1 MKSKTYL
8 VLLLVCLVAVT
19 AIAIGAVAMRQGQEN
34 ETTKLLDINAQDDVV
49 MNTEEVT
56 TTQEATSRLVSSIDV
71 TEEQGTFE
79 DIDWGEEETEES
91 TEEAIEKNTEH
102 QTTVATEAVDTQVS
116 NLHFAKEEGLIWPVD
131 GNIIVDFNMD
141 NTIYFK
147 TLNQYKCSPA
157 IAIQSEL
164 NNDVLCA
171 ASGEVTEVGT
181 NEEIGNYVV
190 MSLGDGYELTYGQLK
205 DIQVNEGQ
213 VVDSQDLIGY
223 INEPTKYYTLEGYN
237 LYLKLTENGTP
248 IDPIDYLN
256 Y

>member
-1 MKSKTYL
+1 M
-8 VLLLVCLVAVT
+8 LLLVCLVAIT
-19 AIAIGAVAMRQGQEN
+19 AIAIGAIAMRQGNEN
-34 ETTKLLDINAQDDVV
+34 ETTKLLDINARDDVA

-56 TTQEATSRLVSSIDV
+56 TTQEITSRLVSSIDV
-71 TEEQGTFE
+71 TQEQGTFM
-79 DIDWGEEETEES
+79 DIDFEEDTTEES
-91 TEEAIEKNTEH
+91 TSAVVENVTEE
-102 QTTVATEAVDTQVS
+102 QTTVVAEAVDTQVS
-116 NLHFAKEEGLIWPVD
+116 NLHFDKNDILTWPVD
-131 GNIIVDFNMD
+131 GNVIVDFNMD

-164 NNDVLCA
+164 NSEVLCA
-171 ASGEVTEVGT
+171 AQGEVIEVGT

-190 MSLGDGYELTYGQLK
+190 MSLGDGFELTYGQLK
-205 DIQVNEGQ
+205 DVQVNEGQ
-213 VVDSQDLIGY
+213 VVESQDLIGY

-237 LYLKLTENGTP
+237 LYLKLTENKTP

>member
-8 VLLLVCLVAVT
+8 MLLLVCLVAIT
-19 AIAIGAVAMRQGQEN
+19 AIAIGAISIKQRQEN
-34 ETTKLLDINAQDDVV
+34 ETTKLLDINARDGVA
-49 MNTEEVT
+49 MNTQEVT
-56 TTQEATSRLVSSIDV
+56 TTEAVTTKVVSSMEI
-71 TEEQGTFE
+71 TESKEETFE
-79 DIDWGEEETEES
+79 DIARETET
-91 TEEAIEKNTEH
+91 TEKTTEV
-102 QTTVATEAVDTQVS
+102 QTTIATEAVDTQVS
-116 NLHFAKEEGLIWPVD
+116 SLHFAKDSGLTWPVD
-131 GNIIVDFNMD
+131 GNIVVDFNMD

-164 NNDVLCA
+164 NNEVLSA
-171 ASGEVTEVGT
+171 ANGEVTKVGT

-190 MSLGDGYELTYGQLK
+190 MSLGDGYDITYGQLK

-213 VVDSQDLIGY
+213 IIESQELIGY

-248 IDPIDYLN
+248 INPIDYLN

>member
-8 VLLLVCLVAVT
+8 GLLLVCLVAITV
-19 AIAIGAVAMRQGQEN
+19 IAIGAVAIRQGKDK
-34 ETTKLLDINAQDDVV
+34 ETTGLLDINSQEDVA

-56 TTQEATSRLVSSIDV
+56 TQEPTSKVVSSIDV
-71 TEEQGTFE
+71 TERNEETFE
-79 DIDWGEEETEES
+79 DIKWEEETS
-91 TEEAIEKNTEH
+91 TKAIENVAQEE
-102 QTTVATEAVDTQVS
+102 TTAAAETVNAEVS
-116 NLHFAKEEGLIWPVD
+116 KLHFDKNDVLTWPVD
-131 GNIIVDFNMD
+131 GNVIVDFNMD

-157 IAIQSEL
+157 ISIQSEL

-171 ASGEVTEVGT
+171 ATGEVIEVGT

-213 VVDSQDLIGY
+213 VVESQELIGY
-223 INEPTKYYTLEGYN
+223 ISEPTKYYTLEGYN
-237 LYLKLTENGTP
+237 LYLKLTEDGTP